1 MDFISVGQHA
11 QGFIA
16 IGQEAKGVFALG
28 QMATGV
34 VAIGQVAK
42 GCFTLGQ
49 VAFGFIGWGQVGFG
63 LLHAVGMFGV
73 GGRGLGIVIPL
84 VPSVG
89 RARVPPETID
99 VGRALRGEPGWV
111 EADLFFDTHGLGLA
125 NNGHR
130 LPVKFDR
137 RIRGAAEQLTVH
149 GTKRVWAY
157 LRGMSGIV
165 VCERIAHAPPRPYER
180 PGFYGLAAVQFVGLV
195 IMATVWW
202 KLVGVEL
209 ADILEQVMVGI

>member
-34 VAIGQVAK
+34 VAVGQVAK

-63 LLHAVGMFGV
+63 MLHAVGMFGV
-73 GGRGLGIVIPL
+73 GGRGLGLVIPL
-84 VPSVG
+84 VPGVG
-89 RARVPPETID
+89 RARVAPETVDI
-99 VGRALRGEPGWV
+99 GTALRGGEGWIA
-111 EADLFFDTHGLGLA
+111 ADLFTDGHGLGLSDGA
-125 NNGHR
+125 QR

-137 RIRGAAEQLTVH
+137 RLQHAAEVLTVH
-149 GTKRVWAY
+149 GTKRVWAF
-157 LRGMSGIV
+157 LRTVRGVV
-165 VCERIAHAPPRPYER
+165 VCERIQHAPPRPYER
-180 PGFYGLAAVQFVGLV
+180 PGFYLIAAAQFVGLV
-195 IMATVWW
+195 IMAAVWW

-209 ADILEQVMVGI
+209 ADVLEQVMASS

>member
-1 MDFISVGQHA
+1 MDFISVGQQA

-34 VAIGQVAK
+34 VAVGQVAK

-49 VAFGFIGWGQVGFG
+49 VAFGFVGWGQVGFG

-73 GGRGLGIVIPL
+73 GGRGLGLVIPL
-84 VPSVG
+84 TPGVG
-89 RARVPPETID
+89 RARVPPQTID
-99 VGRALRGEPGWV
+99 VGRALQGSEGWV
-111 EADLFFDTHGLGLA
+111 AADLFFDTHGLGLA
-125 NNGHR
+125 HEARR

-137 RIRGAAEQLTVH
+137 RLQHPAEALTVH
-149 GTKRVWAY
+149 GTKRVWAF
-157 LRGMSGIV
+157 LRTVRGV
-165 VCERIAHAPPRPYER
+165 VVVERIQHAPPRPFEK
-180 PGFYGLAAVQFVGLV
+180 PGFYLFAALQFVGLV
-195 IMATVWW
+195 IMAAVWW

-209 ADILEQVMVGI
+209 ADVLEQVAAS